1 MTFLNPFVLL
11 GLAAAAIPILI
22 HLLNKRKLRT
32 IDFSTLSFLKELQR
46 NKMRKITIRQ
56 WLLLLLRTLMVLFLV
71 LAFSRPALKGSF
83 GTIGSH
89 AKTSIA
95 IIIDNTPSMELHNE
109 RGAFLDQ
116 ALEQASAVIA
126 LMQENDDAVVV
137 RLSDLPAVT
146 MDAPSHDRQRL
157 LSIIQ
162 ETALSSKRRTISDA
176 LRAVSPILQRS
187 KNANKEVYVF
197 TDGQRTTLSTSSV
210 EPAEPEP
217 LFDPSTRFYVTRI
230 SDTPAENIGI
240 ERVTIPPT
248 VLQVNK
254 PVTVNA
260 VVKNYGSSAVENHLV
275 SIAVGNKRVMQ
286 KSVTLEGGESRT
298 VELSV
303 TPVRSG
309 FLTGSIELEDDTFE
323 PDNRHFFSLS
333 IPDKISIAL
342 VASNE
347 QHARYITTALNV
359 ANTLTTSGSV
369 NVNTFAPHQIS
380 TSMLAAAEVVILSGI
395 TDLQE
400 PAARLL
406 QQHVAGGGSLIFF
419 PSGDTTQKAYRYLEQ
434 FSLSIAGTVPAA
446 SNSPITFSRVD
457 FDFPIFAGMFDDA
470 PQNGRNL
477 ESPEIGT
484 VLRFP
489 PQTSVRPIITLSNG
503 LPFLWLRE
511 YRKGKILG
519 FSAPASSSW
528 SNFVFTGLFVPIVY
542 QSILYLTS
550 ELYLGT
556 ASNEFVSGDRLEFTP
571 TRHRQ
576 EQQTATGTLRSI
588 DPEHRFSPLQ
598 YYSKLMPEGI
608 SQITYAGSEMN
619 GTGHYFI
626 AAERDTIMALSVNTD
641 REESDGSLSSESDIT
656 EILAPLGADERSI
669 AFPEP
674 DASLEETVMQ
684 SRFGMELWRYFAL
697 AAVLLGLLEMIIGR
711 ERVRQ

>member
-46 NKMRKITIRQ
+46 NTMRKIAIRQ
-56 WLLLLLRTLMVLFLV
+56 WLLLLLRTFMILFLV

-89 AKTSIA
+89 AKTSVA

-109 RGAFLDQ
+109 RGVYLNQ

-126 LMQENDDAVVV
+126 LMQENDDAIIV
-137 RLSDLPAVT
+137 RLSDLPTVT

-157 LSIIQ
+157 LSLIQ
-162 ETALSSKRRTISDA
+162 ETTLSSKPRTLSDG

-187 KNANKEVYVF
+187 KNANKEVYIL
-197 TDGQRTTLSTSSV
+197 TDGQHTTLTSSSV
-210 EPAEPEP
+210 EPTVPEP

-248 VLQVNK
+248 VLQANK

-260 VVKNYGSSAVENHLV
+260 VVKNYGSSPVGNHLV
-275 SIAVGNKRVMQ
+275 SIAIGNKRVMQ
-286 KSVTLEGGESRT
+286 KSVSLEGGESST

-309 FLTGSIELEDDTFE
+309 FLTGSIELEDDNFE
-323 PDNRHFFSLS
+323 PDNRHYFSLS
-333 IPDKISIAL
+333 IPDKVSIAL
-342 VASNE
+342 AAPDE
-347 QHARYITTALNV
+347 QHARFITTALNV
-359 ANTLTTSGSV
+359 ANTLTASGSV
-369 NVNTFAPHQIS
+369 NVNTFFPHQIS
-380 TSMLAAAEVVILSGI
+380 SSMLAAADVVILSGI
-395 TDLQE
+395 TGLPE

-406 QQHVAGGGSLIFF
+406 HQHIAGGGSLIFF
-419 PSGDTTQKAYRYLEQ
+419 PSGDTTQKAYGYLEQ
-434 FSLSIAGTVPAA
+434 FSLTIAGTVPATA
-446 SNSPITFSRVD
+446 NSPVTFNQVD
-457 FDFPIFAGMFDDA
+457 LDFPIFAGMFDDT
-470 PQNGRNL
+470 PKDGRNL
-477 ESPEIGT
+477 ESPDITT
-484 VLRFP
+484 VLRVP
-489 PQTSVRPIITLSNG
+489 SQTSVRPIITLSNG

-519 FSAPASSSW
+519 FSTPATSSW
-528 SNFVFTGLFVPIVY
+528 SDFVYTGLFVPMMY

-550 ELYLGT
+550 EMYLGS
-556 ASNEFVSGDRLEFTP
+556 ASIEFVSGENMEFT
-571 TRHRQ
+571 TSRHQRA
-576 EQQTATGTLRSI
+576 QQAATGTLRSI

-598 YYSKLMPEGI
+598 YYSKMMPEGI
-608 SQITYAGSEMN
+608 SQITYTGSEMIS
-619 GTGHYFI
+619 TGQYYI
-626 AAERDTIMALSVNTD
+626 ASERDTIMALSVNTD
-641 REESDGSLSSESDIT
+641 KAESDGSLSSESDIT
-656 EILAPLGADERSI
+656 ELLTSLGADDRSV

-711 ERVRQ
+711 ERSTQ

>member
-56 WLLLLLRTLMVLFLV
+56 WLLLLLRTMMVLFLV

-109 RGAFLDQ
+109 RGLYLDQ
-116 ALEQASAVIA
+116 ALEHSSAVIS
-126 LMQENDDAVVV
+126 LMQENDDAVIV

-157 LSIIQ
+157 LTVIQ
-162 ETALSSKRRTISDA
+162 ETAPSSKRRTISEA
-176 LRAVSPILQRS
+176 LRAVSPILRRS
-187 KNANKEVYVF
+187 KNANKEVYIF
-197 TDGQRTTLSTSSV
+197 TDGQRTTLTSSSG
-210 EPAEPEP
+210 EPAETEP
-217 LFDPSTRFYVTRI
+217 LFDPSTRFYVTRF

-260 VVKNYGSSAVENHLV
+260 VVKNYGSSPVGNHLV

-303 TPVRSG
+303 TPLRSG
-309 FLTGSIELEDDTFE
+309 FLTGSIELEDDNFE
-323 PDNRHFFSLS
+323 PDNRHYFSLS

-342 VASNE
+342 IASGE
-347 QHARYITTALNV
+347 QQARFITAAMNA
-359 ANTLTTSGSV
+359 ANTLTASGSV
-369 NVNTFAPHQIS
+369 NVNTYAPHQIS
-380 TSMLAAAEVVILSGI
+380 TSMLAAADVVILSGI

-400 PAARLL
+400 PTARLL
-406 QQHVAGGGSLIFF
+406 HQHVAGGGSLIFF
-419 PSGDTTQKAYRYLEQ
+419 PSADTTQKGYRYLEE
-434 FSLSIAGTVPAA
+434 FSLATAGTVPATA
-446 SNSPITFSRVD
+446 NSPITFNRVD
-457 FDFPIFAGMFDDA
+457 LDFPIFAGMFDNTPKD
-470 PQNGRNL
+470 GRNI
-477 ESPEIGT
+477 ESPEIGA
-484 VLRFP
+484 VLRIP
-489 PQTSVRPIITLSNG
+489 PQTSIRPIITLSNG
-503 LPFLWLRE
+503 FPFLWLRE

-519 FSAPASSSW
+519 FSVPASSSW
-528 SNFVFTGLFVPIVY
+528 SNFVYTGLFVPIVY
-542 QSILYLTS
+542 QSVLYLTS
-550 ELYLGT
+550 ELYLG
-556 ASNEFVSGDRLEFTP
+556 AAALEFVSGDNMEFTP
-571 TRHRQ
+571 SRHRRVLP
-576 EQQTATGTLRSI
+576 TAAGALRFI
-588 DPEHRFSPLQ
+588 DPEQRISPLQ
-598 YYSKLMPEGI
+598 YYSTTTPEGI
-608 SQITYAGSEMN
+608 SQITYTGSEMN
-619 GTGHYFI
+619 STGHYFFGSD
-626 AAERDTIMALSVNTD
+626 RDTIMALSVNTD
-641 REESDGSLSSESDIT
+641 KAESDGSLSSENDIT
-656 EILAPLGADERSI
+656 VLLASLGADERSV

-711 ERVRQ
+711 ERSTQ